1 MHPAISHIIEAPLKR
16 SLQLNSTWF
25 LLDKKLRSQN
35 RTISGGQMG
44 NGLLDFQKRCHFLIL
59 AQMQDIGKATIFP
72 NSQLPALNSSFH
84 DEQ

>member
-1 MHPAISHIIEAPLKR
+1 
-16 SLQLNSTWF
+16 
-25 LLDKKLRSQN
+25 
-35 RTISGGQMG
+35 MG